1 MKLRTDLLEFLT
13 DQDILDEAV
22 ANVDRYKAEP
32 TFSKTGKGY
41 LRPATPIERVQEIA
55 RSEALHMRFSIPAEE
70 AREKELHERFDAKRI
85 RGEWFELSQDELMW
99 LVSFLKSNGDTARSF
114 VDFDWLGRIHFN
126 S

>member
-13 DQDILDEAV
+13 DQDILDEAL

-55 RSEALHMRFSIPAEE
+55 RSE
-70 AREKELHERFDAKRI
+70 
-85 RGEWFELSQDELMW
+85 WFELSQDELMW
-99 LVSFLKSNGDTARSF
+99 LVSFLKSDGDTARSF